1 MDDKENADGK
11 ARAARLREEI
21 RRISGKKP
29 SSEDETEPVK
39 SPHERIQDRM
49 RELERD
55 ERNKGAKT
63 D

>member
-1 MDDKENADGK
+1 MSDKENADGK

-21 RRISGKKP
+21 RRITGKKP
-29 SSEDETEPVK
+29 SSGDQPEPVK

-49 RELERD
+49 RELEQD
-55 ERNKGAKT
+55 ERRRGADK